1 MPKSDLEQ
9 LAEWRTLGARYS
21 EETVQLAKRV
31 LSSGNAGDQEWA
43 VREQLAIAALDLGQ
57 TQLASEQ
64 IETLYGKFPGSPRVR
79 ILDGLK
85 FEADGDVSR
94 ASAVYEALLKEDETN
109 ITAHQRIISLA
120 LPSPSAISSLLSYL
134 DIFYSDPAAWSL
146 LSDLYSEQGL
156 YSQALGALGHLS
168 IINSWDDGV
177 VRRCGEVAYTLGD
190 YHLALKYFLRAAEM
204 QGGKET
210 NVNSHRTRTWWGI
223 KLAIQRLLD
232 SPNFETSVPEDLQTS
247 EKQLRLLDELA
258 TERLLDA
265 GGQGVDVRRKV
276 LYEEALTR

>member
-57 TQLASEQ
+57 THLASEQ

-94 ASAVYEALLKEDETN
+94 ASMVYEAL
-109 ITAHQRIISLA
+109 
-120 LPSPSAISSLLSYL
+120 
-134 DIFYSDPAAWSL
+134 
-146 LSDLYSEQGL
+146 
-156 YSQALGALGHLS
+156 
-168 IINSWDDGV
+168 
-177 VRRCGEVAYTLGD
+177 
-190 YHLALKYFLRAAEM
+190 
-204 QGGKET
+204 
-210 NVNSHRTRTWWGI
+210 
-223 KLAIQRLLD
+223 
-232 SPNFETSVPEDLQTS
+232 
-247 EKQLRLLDELA
+247 
-258 TERLLDA
+258 
-265 GGQGVDVRRKV
+265 
-276 LYEEALTR
+276 